1 MEGGERGGE
10 VEEEESI
17 GWGTGGRRKK
27 EKVSREGKLGR

>member
-1 MEGGERGGE
+1 MGGEERGRE

-17 GWGTGGRRKK
+17 GWGKVGERKK